1 MTPEEELMNR
11 ISCSLERAYAISL
24 WNEFYDEVRHKNRFF
39 PHSAFAEKYIHPLAS
54 EKYRSTMHQ
63 EAAPLYRARLISPED
78 YRHMK
83 FDEQLCGFDCGHS
96 GAPSAALQSLNEYL
110 ITSGVQTDTVLSKRD
125 YLKVQTAYANPST
138 VSREQ
143 VEAFRQ

>member
-1 MTPEEELMNR
+1 M
-11 ISCSLERAYAISL
+11 
-24 WNEFYDEVRHKNRFF
+24 
-39 PHSAFAEKYIHPLAS
+39 
-54 EKYRSTMHQ
+54 
-63 EAAPLYRARLISPED
+63 
-78 YRHMK
+78 
-83 FDEQLCGFDCGHS
+83 
-96 GAPSAALQSLNEYL
+96 AALQSLNEYL